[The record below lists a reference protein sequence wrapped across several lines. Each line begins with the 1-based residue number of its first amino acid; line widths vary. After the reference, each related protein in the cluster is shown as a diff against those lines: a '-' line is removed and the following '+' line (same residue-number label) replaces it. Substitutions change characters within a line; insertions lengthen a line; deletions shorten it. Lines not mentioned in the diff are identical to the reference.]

1 MFDARFAR
9 RRAARYR
16 RRGPDA
22 TARRIVELLAAGGL
36 DGATVLEIGGGVG
49 EISLE
54 LLGRGATSA
63 TVVELS
69 PAYEQ
74 QAAALVAEA
83 GLSGRVH
90 RRLVDIAEDPTAVA
104 PADVVV
110 LHRVVCCYPDHP
122 KLLGAAAGRT
132 RARLAFSFPP
142 CNAVSRAVVA
152 TQNRLLRAGG
162 REFRTF
168 AHPPEAM
175 LDVLAGR
182 GLAPVL
188 AHRGAVWQVATA
200 TR

>member
-1 MFDARFAR
+1 
-9 RRAARYR
+9 
-16 RRGPDA
+16 
-22 TARRIVELLAAGGL
+22 
-36 DGATVLEIGGGVG
+36 VLEIGGGVG

-54 LLGRGATSA
+54 LLRRGATSA

-83 GLSGRVH
+83 GLSGRVR
-90 RRLVDIAEDPTAVA
+90 RRLADIAADPTAVV

-122 KLLGAAAGRT
+122 KLLAAAADRT
-132 RARLAFSFPP
+132 RVRLAFSFPP
-142 CNAVSRAVVA
+142 RTVVSRAVVA
-152 TQNRLLRAGG
+152 TQNGLLRAGG

-175 LDVLAGR
+175 LDVLDGR
-182 GLAPVL
+182 GLTPVL
-188 AHRGAVWQVATA
+188 AHRGAIWQVATA